1 LNLIEIEIE
10 IGNKALNKT
19 LLDTDILSEI
29 LKGVNRQVLSR
40 SNTYLQAFGQYT
52 ISVITVMEIV
62 RGWHRLQRED
72 RVQRFLGAIPTTEVL
87 SVDSST
93 AELAG
98 RIYADLQRTGQL
110 ISVAD
115 SIIAATAM
123 QHDLVLVTGNQSHY
137 QRVQSQGYNLK
148 LDNWRV

>member
-1 LNLIEIEIE
+1 LNLTEIE

-40 SNTYLQAFGQYT
+40 SNTYLQTFGQYA

-72 RVQRFLGAIPTTEVL
+72 RVQRFLAALPTTEVL

-110 ISVAD
+110 VGIAD
-115 SIIAATAM
+115 SIIAATAI

>member
-1 LNLIEIEIE
+1 LSLTETS
-10 IGNKALNKT
+10 IGNKVLDKT
-19 LLDTDILSEI
+19 LLDTDILSEV
-29 LKGVNRQVLSR
+29 LKGVNRQVLLR
-40 SNTYLQAFGQYT
+40 SNAYLQTFSSYT

-72 RVQRFLGAIPTTEVL
+72 RIQRFLGALSTTEVL

-110 ISVAD
+110 IGVAD
-115 SIIAATAM
+115 SIIAATAI
-123 QHDLVLVTGNQSHY
+123 QHDLVLVTGNQNHY
-137 QRVQSQGYNLK
+137 QRIQAQGYNLT
-148 LDNWRV
+148 LDNWRT

>member
-1 LNLIEIEIE
+1 LNLTEIAIV
-10 IGNKALNKT
+10 NKALNKT
-19 LLDTDILSEI
+19 LLDTDILSEV
-29 LKGVNRQVLSR
+29 LKGVNCQVLSR

-72 RVQRFLGAIPTTEVL
+72 RVQRFLAALPTTEVL

-110 ISVAD
+110 IGVAD
-115 SIIAATAM
+115 SIIAATAI

-137 QRVQSQGYNLK
+137 QRVQSQGYNSK

>member
-1 LNLIEIEIE
+1 LNLTEIAIV
-10 IGNKALNKT
+10 NKALNKT
-19 LLDTDILSEI
+19 LLDTDILSEV

-72 RVQRFLGAIPTTEVL
+72 RVQRFLAALPTTEVL

-110 ISVAD
+110 IGVAD
-115 SIIAATAM
+115 SIIAATAI

-137 QRVQSQGYNLK
+137 QHVQSQGYNLK

>member
-1 LNLIEIEIE
+1 LNLIEIE

-40 SNTYLQAFGQYT
+40 SNTYLQTFGQYT

-72 RVQRFLGAIPTTEVL
+72 RVQRFLAALQTTEIL

-110 ISVAD
+110 IGVAD
-115 SIIAATAM
+115 SIITATAI

-137 QRVQSQGYNLK
+137 QRVQSQGYNSK